1 MELFML
7 QKSFGL
13 RMGDVFDNILGEVLG
28 NIFEIVR
35 GTISLPTIVTEN
47 VAHRFWARVRDKTG

>member
-13 RMGDVFDNILGEVLG
+13 RMGDVFGNILGEVLG
-28 NIFEIVR
+28 NI
-35 GTISLPTIVTEN
+35 SEN
-47 VAHRFWARVRDKTG
+47 DIFSD